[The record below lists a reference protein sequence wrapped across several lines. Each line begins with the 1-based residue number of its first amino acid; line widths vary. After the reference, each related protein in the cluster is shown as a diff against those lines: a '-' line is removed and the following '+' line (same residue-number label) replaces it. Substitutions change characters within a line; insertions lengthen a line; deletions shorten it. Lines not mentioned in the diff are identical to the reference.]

1 MISAPGAT
9 ISHLSNP
16 GQAQANIITP
26 VPTNQLTLHQLA
38 KWGNTDQATRLR
50 EWHDEGCLN
59 IYRDRPRQ
67 PQFDLSPGMGQTTP
81 PKYWTNLTEEQR
93 VDISITLLAEAAE
106 LGPACLA
113 GKIDR
118 YFARCDSACSTSDT
132 EIARL
137 RALRRRRGRPAP
149 INDAHR
155 RRRAWEMGYRPS
167 PTELE
172 RGTCDDPIVLDPPGK
187 FQCIVEAAIF

>member
-1 MISAPGAT
+1 M
-9 ISHLSNP
+9 H
-16 GQAQANIITP
+16 AQANITP

-38 KWGNTDQATRLR
+38 KWGNTDQAPRLR

-149 INDAHR
+149 INTAVVLTVVAVPGSWGGVPLSSSAALATTPSFSTR
-155 RRRAWEMGYRPS
+155 LASFSASLRPPS
-167 PTELE
+167 SELQ
-172 RGTCDDPIVLDPPGK
+172 TFCIYPGV
-187 FQCIVEAAIF
+187 F

>member
-1 MISAPGAT
+1 
-9 ISHLSNP
+9 
-16 GQAQANIITP
+16 
-26 VPTNQLTLHQLA
+26 
-38 KWGNTDQATRLR
+38 
-50 EWHDEGCLN
+50 
-59 IYRDRPRQ
+59 
-67 PQFDLSPGMGQTTP
+67 MGQTTP

-132 EIARL
+132 EIAHL
-137 RALRRRRGRPAP
+137 RALRRRRGRPA
-149 INDAHR
+149 H
-155 RRRAWEMGYRPS
+155 
-167 PTELE
+167 TELE